1 MLIVPVVWNGYTV
14 GKRICRIQIR
24 REFDHRPPHIGNML
38 MRELVANIVYA
49 LTLGIGLI
57 ASAIMVGVREDKRSL
72 HDIIAGTEVVYVD

>member
-1 MLIVPVVWNGYTV
+1 
-14 GKRICRIQIR
+14 
-24 REFDHRPPHIGNML
+24 

-72 HDIIAGTEVVYVD
+72 HDIIAGTEVVYVDLYGFATPANPSLYECG